1 MCDVERGIALVGV
14 SEEPI
19 LMGIH
24 DATMVRL
31 YKTRYPVWFYIIF
44 ILPNDIIVEYM
55 TDLFYR
61 NSLLLQNAH
70 QIYSV

>member
-1 MCDVERGIALVGV
+1 MFDVEGGIALVGV

-24 DATMVRL
+24 DATMVSL

-44 ILPNDIIVEYM
+44 IRPHRHNC
-55 TDLFYR
+55 
-61 NSLLLQNAH
+61 
-70 QIYSV
+70 